1 MIGTRCHREWRVV
14 VSKCCSHPTPS
25 IPGQPGLHPGSWEE
39 SCLGMV
45 EAASSSREVGG
56 HSSSSSL
63 GLPTT
68 TLSSQCVKCCVE
80 HYPDRLRATN
90 ESTGF
95 PLWLGS
101 ALRSN
106 RGHSIHSVPWPQT
119 AVGHRPLEAQVC
131 SPGKVTPCFY
141 MAGGSSMV
149 SPLSVRDPHNTC
161 GWAPNP

>member
-1 MIGTRCHREWRVV
+1 MRRVLSRNGGGCLFLEGGWRPQQLFFPGT
-14 VSKCCSHPTPS
+14 
-25 IPGQPGLHPGSWEE
+25 
-39 SCLGMV
+39 
-45 EAASSSREVGG
+45 
-56 HSSSSSL
+56 
-63 GLPTT
+63 LPTT
-68 TLSSQCVKCCVE
+68 TLGSQCVKCCVE

-101 ALRSN
+101 ALRSK

-149 SPLSVRDPHNTC
+149 SPLSMRDPHNTC